1 VSAGAV
7 VYALSKSQ
15 QNLDSLVA
23 EVLQAWTGHCAMAQ
37 EPPFDEYRRP
47 TSKNKTKI

>member
-1 VSAGAV
+1 LSAAGAT

-23 EVLQAWTGHCAMAQ
+23 EVLQLMIKSIRQIKKTIAQ
-37 EPPFDEYRRP
+37 SYRNRQ
-47 TSKNKTKI
+47 KTK

>member
-1 VSAGAV
+1 LSAAGAT

-23 EVLQAWTGHCAMAQ
+23 EVLQVMTNKADTTA
-37 EPPFDEYRRP
+37 ESYRNRQQ
-47 TSKNKTKI
+47 TI